1 VSLRG
6 LQQAHGVDLGV
17 ERIQIQQQVYPG
29 ICECCHAA
37 IVISIGVG
45 VVHADRVRSQARHQS
60 GVTLALGGISE
71 RVLFGQL
78 VRDS

>member
-1 VSLRG
+1 
-6 LQQAHGVDLGV
+6 
-17 ERIQIQQQVYPG
+17 
-29 ICECCHAA
+29 
-37 IVISIGVG
+37 VISIGVG